1 MASPTKSALG
11 TIPVIRM
18 EDTAGTIPEGSSA
31 WDGNTVE
38 RLTPLLQE
46 YITTRRWYRAKTR
59 IIRELSIADVIRA
72 SGTES
77 AIVVA
82 RIDYTDGNTDTYL
95 IPLSATP
102 ISGEFG
108 PPDDILAR
116 LVMPGGNEQLIYN
129 ALGDPQFTAA
139 LLSAVACETRW
150 GGRHGDLVASRTS
163 AFDRRCAENEPV
175 LKATVSRAEQSN
187 SSIIFENRYIL
198 KLFRKME
205 PGINPDI
212 EIGSFLTE
220 HRFQNTPA
228 VLGTLEYRQH
238 DGSSM
243 YAAILQ
249 TFVRNQ
255 GDAWQFTL
263 DALHGYFKHA
273 VREGRPAPH
282 FKSNHPL
289 HLAETTMPAT
299 VREEIGAY
307 LESARLLGER
317 TAEMHAVLASDN
329 NNPEFRPI
337 PFTSE
342 DAAFLHR
349 ELLKESDQT
358 FDLLRRKEKSLDEM
372 TAKCARSVLGK
383 ESQVRRC
390 LASLPHAPVKALR
403 IRHHGDY
410 HLGQVLAVDG
420 DFMIID
426 FEGEPARPIAER
438 REKALAVRDVAGMVR
453 SFQYAA
459 YSALR
464 GADGVTPANHATV
477 ESWADYWAAWVSAT
491 YLCAYFDKAGK
502 ASFVPADGKE
512 RRTLLDAF
520 LLQKVLY
527 EVTYELNNRPD
538 WVQIPLRGILNLL
551 D

>member
-1 MASPTKSALG
+1 MASPTNGALD
-11 TIPVIRM
+11 TLPVIRI
-18 EDTAGTIPEGSSA
+18 EDTAENVPGGSGA
-31 WDGNTVE
+31 WTGHTTE
-38 RLTPLLQE
+38 RLTPVLRD
-46 YITTRRWYRAKTR
+46 YITSRRWYRAKTR
-59 IIRELSIADVIRA
+59 VIRELSIDDVIPLA
-72 SGTES
+72 GTES
-77 AIVVA
+77 AIIVA
-82 RIDYTDGNTDTYL
+82 RIGYTDENTDIYL
-95 IPLSATP
+95 IPLSTTP
-102 ISGEFG
+102 VSGEFCSPG
-108 PPDDILAR
+108 DMLAR
-116 LVMPGGNEQLIYN
+116 LVVPGGNEHLICN
-129 ALGDPQFTAA
+129 ALEDPQFTAA
-139 LLSAVACETRW
+139 LLSAVACETKW
-150 GGRHGDLVASRTS
+150 EGRRGDLIASRTS
-163 AFDRRCAENEPV
+163 AFDRRCGGSEPV

-187 SSIIFENRYIL
+187 SSIVFESRYIL
-198 KLFRKME
+198 KLFRKVE

-212 EIGSFLTE
+212 EIGAFLTE
-220 HRFQNTPA
+220 HRFKNTPA
-228 VLGTLEYRQH
+228 VLGSLEYRQR
-238 DGSSM
+238 DGGSM

-249 TFVRNQ
+249 AFVRNQ
-255 GDAWQFTL
+255 GDAWESTL
-263 DALHGYFKHA
+263 GALDSFFQRV

-299 VREEIGAY
+299 VREYIGAY

-329 NNPEFRPI
+329 ENPDFRPI

-342 DAAFLHR
+342 DAAFLHQ
-349 ELLKESDQT
+349 ELLKESDET
-358 FDLLRRKEKSLDEM
+358 FNLLRRKEKSLDEM
-372 TAKCARSVLGK
+372 AAKQARNVLGK

-410 HLGQVLAVDG
+410 HLGQVLVVDG

-438 REKALAVRDVAGMVR
+438 REKALALRDVAGMVR
-453 SFQYAA
+453 SFQYASYA
-459 YSALR
+459 ALR
-464 GADGVTPANHATV
+464 RTDAITHGNRATL

-502 ASFVPADGKE
+502 ASFAPADAKE

-527 EVTYELNNRPD
+527 EVAYELNNRPD